1 MKKLIF
7 AIALVLTT
15 ATFAQDKKQARER
28 LTPEQQTELQ
38 VKKMTLDLDL
48 DAKQQKE
55 INAVLLDQARMR
67 SEKMTLLKGKREKGE
82 KLSAQERFE
91 MKKDALDHQIAL
103 KAKMKKILNPEQF
116 EKWEAKKEDLRDR
129 RMPKKMRPKNNN

>member
-15 ATFAQDKKQARER
+15 VTFAQDKKQARER

-67 SEKMTLLKGKREKGE
+67 SEKMTLLKGK
-82 KLSAQERFE
+82 LF
-91 MKKDALDHQIAL
+91 
-103 KAKMKKILNPEQF
+103 QF
-116 EKWEAKKEDLRDR
+116 
-129 RMPKKMRPKNNN
+129 